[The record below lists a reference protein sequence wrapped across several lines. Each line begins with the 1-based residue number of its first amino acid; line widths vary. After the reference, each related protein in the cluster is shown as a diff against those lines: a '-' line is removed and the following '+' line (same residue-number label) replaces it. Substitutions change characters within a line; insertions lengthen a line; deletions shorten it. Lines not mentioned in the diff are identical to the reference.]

1 MGEKEA
7 LKKALD
13 SNYTKSS
20 LLKLYDNFMK
30 DWISK
35 SYIGKNL
42 GFFEAI
48 AIG

>member
-1 MGEKEA
+1 MF
-7 LKKALD
+7 
-13 SNYTKSS
+13 YH

-48 AIG
+48 AIGESSKKEIFFSFFFN